1 MRVRVSLAAP
11 KITKKTTTTNSDN
24 SSDVVTQLKELKRL
38 FDDGILTQEE
48 FNKAKNTLLN

>member
-24 SSDVVTQLKELKRL
+24 SSDVVTQLKELKKL
-38 FDDGILTQEE
+38 FNDGILTQEE
-48 FNKAKNTLLN
+48 LAKAKKKLLN

>member
-24 SSDVVTQLKELKRL
+24 SSDVVTQLKELKKL
-38 FDDGILTQEE
+38 FGDGILTQEE
-48 FNKAKNTLLN
+48 FNKAKNKLLN

>member
-1 MRVRVSLAAP
+1 MGVRVSLAAP

-48 FNKAKNTLLN
+48 FNKAKNKLLN